1 MKLKSFIYLLASA
14 LIIIGCED
22 NISDYEKND
31 TVYDAL
37 VRMAQKDIGALLV
50 EDNDKLIG
58 IFSERDYARKVV
70 LEGKTSKESTVGEMM
85 STELTVVGPDNTMR
99 ECMALMTQKKIRHIP
114 VVEDDFEERG
124 NPDQEKI
131 SLQFEKREKP
141 HLQALGELME
151 DEFEFRYRDAE

>member
-1 MKLKSFIYLLASA
+1 MKIPVKDFLSEKGKGA
-14 LIIIGCED
+14 LMV
-22 NISDYEKND
+22 NIKD

-50 EDNDKLIG
+50 EDNNKLIG

-114 VVEDDFEERG
+114 VVEDDKLVGVISIGDVVNRIMQ
-124 NPDQEKI
+124 DQESTIKDLENYI
-131 SLQFEKREKP
+131 YGGAYGAKVEV
-141 HLQALGELME
+141 
-151 DEFEFRYRDAE
+151 